1 MSTEMKMR
9 TAMAGKAIA
18 LGRARDVGGGWDA
31 QARAALPSPLP
42 GPLPGPFLALGL
54 ALALGACGPIDGAT
68 SPARAVTP
76 GDWVDAMVTRVV
88 DGDTI
93 HVSLSGQDVTVRLI
107 GIDTPETV
115 APGQPIECFGPESS
129 RFTTRQL
136 TGEPIELEYDRDLID
151 LVERGYAE
159 ATSYPPDTSHQDV
172 LDAAEVDAR
181 RANRGLWGAC

>member
-1 MSTEMKMR
+1 MSV
-9 TAMAGKAIA
+9 AGGM
-18 LGRARDVGGGWDA
+18 LRRV
-31 QARAALPSPLP
+31 RRFLPR
-42 GPLPGPFLALGL
+42 FLALGL
-54 ALALGACGPIDGAT
+54 ALTLGACGPIDGAT
-68 SPARAVTP
+68 SRASGVA
-76 GDWVDAMVTRVV
+76 GDRVEATVSRVV

-93 HVSLSGQDVTVRLI
+93 HVSISGQDVTIRLI

-151 LVERGYAE
+151 PFDRTLAYVWLDGRLFNETLVERGYAE
-159 ATSYPPDTSHQDV
+159 ATSYPPNTSHQDV

>member
-1 MSTEMKMR
+1 MSV
-9 TAMAGKAIA
+9 AGGM
-18 LGRARDVGGGWDA
+18 LRRV
-31 QARAALPSPLP
+31 RRFLPR
-42 GPLPGPFLALGL
+42 FLALGL

-68 SPARAVTP
+68 SPVGAVARP
-76 GDWVDAMVTRVV
+76 GDRVEATVTRVV

-93 HVSLSGQDVTVRLI
+93 HVSLGGQDVTIRLI

-129 RFTTRQL
+129 HFTTRWL
-136 TGEPIELEYDRDLID
+136 TGERIELEYDRDLID
-151 LVERGYAE
+151 PFDRTLAYVWLDGRLFNETLIERGYAE

-181 RANRGLWGAC
+181 RTERGLWGAC